1 MYQGSAPDPE
11 AVPRPRLPERRVSP
25 ELARQQEPRGAPA
38 VPVAAS
44 LVPLPVLQQV
54 LEGLRALPDTP
65 PSEPS
70 EKTEKTGKPSGMRGE
85 VGERA
90 W

>member
-11 AVPRPRLPERRVSP
+11 AVPRPRLPERRVSS
-25 ELARQQEPRGAPA
+25 ELARQQEPRGAPPA
-38 VPVAAS
+38 AAAS

-65 PSEPS
+65 PSEQS
-70 EKTEKTGKPSGMRGE
+70 EKSEKTGKSSGMRGE
-85 VGERA
+85 VWGQ
-90 W
+90 